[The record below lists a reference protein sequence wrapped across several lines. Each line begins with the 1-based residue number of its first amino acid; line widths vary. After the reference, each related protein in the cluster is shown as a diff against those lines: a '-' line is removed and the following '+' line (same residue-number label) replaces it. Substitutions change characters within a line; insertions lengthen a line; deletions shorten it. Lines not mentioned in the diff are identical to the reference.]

1 MLLAIGQHVN
11 SQNWTNTKNNIWQ
24 ELNETTK
31 AKFKIDFNWPT
42 EEINL
47 IQLDIKALKNS
58 LKNAPKRQFGSAF
71 SEKIQQVNSILQ
83 MPMPDGSWLQFQV
96 MELSV
101 MHPDL
106 AIKFPQI
113 KSYKGIGITD
123 PTATIYFDISKKGFH
138 GVIFSG
144 KKNMVFI
151 DPLNSENND
160 LYKIYFKNDAQ
171 KNNDWNCH
179 FSNDTLIGDKT
190 KNNTLFKS
198 GLSGLKT
205 FRIAI
210 ACTGEYAQ
218 YHGGTKE
225 LALAAINT
233 TLTRLNGI
241 FERDLSVFLQ
251 LVPNNDLLIYL
262 NPYSDP
268 FTNNDGGKLLTENQ
282 SVCDDLL
289 GDDGYDIGHI
299 FSTHGGGLAQY
310 RSVCKNGLKA
320 QGATGSA
327 VPEGDSFDID
337 YVAHEIG
344 HQFGAN
350 HTQNN
355 DCNRHIPTAVEP
367 GSGSSIMGYAG
378 ICFPNIQTNSDAYF
392 HAISIEEINSFLEI
406 EGGQCMILEEGN
418 YSITADAGPDYF
430 IPKSTPFKLVGNA
443 FTELPNEQLIFNWEQ
458 FDNQVSL
465 MPPSSQNNIGPLFRS
480 YPPTSFPERYFP
492 NLNSIIRNELN
503 MWEVLP
509 GCEREMHFTFSVR
522 GSHLEFGCND
532 SDNMNVSVVDNAGPF
547 KIINTANLLW
557 IAGTEKEI
565 FWDVAGTN
573 ISPINCSKVD
583 VLLSTD
589 GGYTYP
595 IELASNVINDGAQKI
610 IVPNVN
616 TDRARIM
623 VKSVGNIF
631 FDISDSD
638 FSINT
643 TTPFIVSLD
652 VMDVKCRNEK
662 NGSIRATPLGGNG
675 EYEFL
680 WSNGQTGNS
689 LNNLAAGNYQVTV
702 YSGYDVAVASAVL
715 RDPSPIK
722 IEFVLNGSNNSH
734 KNILTAFTSG
744 GTGEFNYLWNN
755 GSENSFIEIATI
767 GNYSVT
773 VTDGNQCSF
782 AKSFFA
788 DEMDLETEEN
798 VGNSNLTSRPNNN
811 KYIHVYPNPS
821 SGIFQIEF
829 YQLNQGGPEIFVY
842 DLLGREMMN
851 HVLLQ
856 RKAGIRSADIDL
868 TNLKSGCYILQ
879 IREGQL
885 QKNVKIVKI

>member
-1 MLLAIGQHVN
+1 MLLAIGQQAN
-11 SQNWTNTKNNIWQ
+11 SQNWTNTKKNIWQ

-31 AKFKIDFNWPT
+31 AKFQFKFNLPT
-42 EEINL
+42 GKNDIL
-47 IQLDIKALKNS
+47 QLDIKSLKNS
-58 LKNAPKRQFGSAF
+58 LKNAPKRQVGSAF
-71 SEKIQQVNSILQ
+71 SEKNKQVKSILQ

-123 PTATIYFDISKKGFH
+123 PTATIYFDISKEGFH

-144 KKNMVFI
+144 KNNTVFI
-151 DPLNSENND
+151 DPLSSDND
-160 LYKIYFKNDAQ
+160 GLYIIYFKNDAQ
-171 KNNDWNCH
+171 KNNDWVCH

-190 KNNTLFKS
+190 KNNTFLKS

-268 FTNNDGGKLLTENQ
+268 FTNNDGGKLLAENQ
-282 SVCDDLL
+282 SICDQLL
-289 GDDGYDIGHI
+289 GEENYDVGHI

-320 QGATGSA
+320 QGATGSV
-327 VPEGDSFDID
+327 VPEGDPFNVD
-337 YVAHEIG
+337 YVAHELG

-355 DCNRHIPTAVEP
+355 NCNRHTPTAVEP

-392 HAISIEEINSFLEI
+392 HAISIGEINSFLEN
-406 EGGQCMILEEGN
+406 EGSQCMIVEEGN
-418 YSITADAGPDYF
+418 YSITADAGPDYY

-443 FTELPNEQLIFNWEQ
+443 FTELPNEQLFFNWEQ

-465 MPPSSQNNIGPLFRS
+465 MPPSGQNNIGPLFRS
-480 YPPTSFPERYFP
+480 FPPTSFPFRYFP

-509 GCEREMHFTFSVR
+509 DCEREMHFTFSVR
-522 GSHLEFGCND
+522 SSHLEFGCND
-532 SDNMNVSVVDNAGPF
+532 SDNLNVSVVDNAGPF
-547 KIINTANLLW
+547 KIINPINLNW
-557 IAGTEKEI
+557 IGGTEKEI
-565 FWDVAGTN
+565 YWDVAGTN
-573 ISPINCSKVD
+573 DFPINCTKID
-583 VLLSTD
+583 ILLSTD

-595 IELASNVINDGAQKI
+595 IELASNVINDGSQKI

-616 TDRARIM
+616 TDRAHIM

-631 FDISDSD
+631 FDISDLD
-638 FSINT
+638 FSIKT
-643 TTPFIVSLD
+643 ITPFMVTLD
-652 VMDVKCRNEK
+652 VTEIKCRNEK
-662 NGSIRATPLGGNG
+662 TGSIHATPIGGNG
-675 EYEFL
+675 EYHFL

-689 LNNLAAGNYQVTV
+689 INNLAAGNYQVTV
-702 YSGYDVAVASAVL
+702 SSGYDVAVASAVVH
-715 RDPSPIK
+715 DPTPIK
-722 IEFVLNGSNNSH
+722 IEFVLNNSNNSN
-734 KNILTAFTSG
+734 KNILTAFASG
-744 GTGEFNYLWNN
+744 GTGDFNYLWDD
-755 GSENSFIEIATI
+755 GSKNSFIEISST

-773 VTDGNQCSF
+773 VSDENHCSF
-782 AKSFFA
+782 SNSFFA
-788 DEMDLETEEN
+788 DEMDLETEGN
-798 VGNSNLTSRPNNN
+798 VGNSNLASRPDA
-811 KYIHVYPNPS
+811 KKIIHVYPNPS

-829 YQLNQGGPEIFVY
+829 YQVDQGGPEIFVY
-842 DLLGREMMN
+842 DLLGRELRN

-856 RKAGIRSADIDL
+856 RKAGVRNATIDL
-868 TNLKSGCYILQ
+868 TNLRSGCYILQ
-879 IREGQL
+879 IREGEI
-885 QKNVKIVKI
+885 QKNVRIVKI